1 MHRVTLGN
9 SIRFLTVVIVAVL
22 VCYPLVW
29 LVIGSFQLGGP
40 GGALSVRAYRQVL
53 SAFDFGEI
61 VWNTFW
67 LGSGSVVLSLLFGV
81 PLAWI
86 VGRTNT
92 PFKGFINLV
101 ALVPFITPPIVGA
114 IAWSYLGGP
123 NAGFLNVWWEMLT
136 GSHKP
141 LINIFT
147 LGGLIWAMTLYV
159 TPTVFL
165 ITSAA
170 LRTMDPALEN
180 AAVIAGASAFQTA
193 ARITLPL
200 VTPALLGAS
209 VLAFVQSLEIF
220 AIPAALGIPGNV
232 YVFTTQIWRTMIG
245 VPPRFDR
252 AAAMAMILVVVSAL
266 VLFLQRRFLT
276 GERQYTTVVGRTA
289 KPRVIAL
296 GPWRYVT
303 LAYAGLYLL
312 MSAGLPYLVLVYGAV
327 VKRRGLP
334 LSWNNLTLANLTG
347 VFAGSPLVGRS
358 IGNSLLL
365 SVTAA
370 TVGTALATVSAY
382 IVVKTRSQWRGLLD
396 LITFLPIAVPGTVI
410 AVGMVWAYLRPPF
423 SLYGTLWILGI
434 AYVTRYLPL
443 GARAVISALTQ
454 IHTDLERAA
463 EISGARWLKMFRR
476 ILIPLILPSLG
487 VGWILMFVS
496 SMRELSSS
504 IILYSS
510 EHETIA
516 VALFLLW
523 DDGHFELV
531 SVLSLILAAIS
542 MTSVLLVQRLL
553 RGREAPI
560 T

>member
-1 MHRVTLGN
+1 MRHPTLGN
-9 SIRFLTVVIVAVL
+9 SIRFLTVAVIAVL
-22 VCYPLVW
+22 VCYPLAW
-29 LVIGSFQLGGP
+29 LVVGSFQTGGP
-40 GGALSVRAYRQVL
+40 GGPFSVTAYRQVF
-53 SAFDFGEI
+53 SALNFREI
-61 VWNTFW
+61 VWNTIW
-67 LGSGSVVLSLLFGV
+67 LGVGSVVLSLCFGL

-86 VGRTNT
+86 VGRTDT

-136 GSHKP
+136 GSGKP
-141 LINIFT
+141 LFNIFS
-147 LGGLIWAMTLYV
+147 LGGLIWAMALYV
-159 TPTVFL
+159 TPYVFL

-170 LRTMDPALEN
+170 LKTMDPALEH
-180 AAVIAGASAFQTA
+180 AAVIAGASPLQTA
-193 ARITLPL
+193 VRITLPL
-200 VTPALLGAS
+200 VTPAILGAS

-252 AAAMAMILVVVSAL
+252 AAALAMILVAVSAL
-266 VLFLQRRFLT
+266 VLFCQRRFLA
-276 GERQYTTVVGRTA
+276 GGREYTTVAGRA
-289 KPRVIAL
+289 ARPCVIAL
-296 GPWRYVT
+296 GRWRYVA

-312 MSAGLPYLVLVYGAV
+312 MSAGLPYLVLAYGAV

-334 LSWNNLTLANLTG
+334 PTWSNLTLANLTG
-347 VFAGSPLVGRS
+347 VFAGSPLVARS

-365 SVTAA
+365 SVLAA
-370 TVGTALATVSAY
+370 TAGMALAMVAAY
-382 IVVKTRSQWRGLLD
+382 IVVKTRSRWRGLLD

-423 SLYGTLWILGI
+423 SLYGTLWILAI

-443 GARAVISALTQ
+443 GARTVTAALVQ
-454 IHTDLERAA
+454 IHQDLERSA
-463 EISGARWLKMFRR
+463 EITGARWITMFRK
-476 ILIPLILPSLG
+476 ILIPLVLPSLG
-487 VGWILMFVS
+487 AGWILMFVS

-510 EHETIA
+510 GHETIA

-531 SVLSLILAAIS
+531 SVLSLILAVIS
-542 MTSVLLVQRLL
+542 LASVLLVEWVL
-553 RGREAPI
+553 RVREAPVA
-560 T
+560 